1 VHGFFLSDYRN
12 GEQNYRG
19 PLMEHDTNLRDLASM
34 FALAGLI
41 IRNREG
47 DNLAEAAHDIADQ
60 WMEARDKEPEE
71 GLAAIKK
78 EKRNVRK
85 HEDLR

>member
-1 VHGFFLSDYRN
+1 
-12 GEQNYRG
+12 
-19 PLMEHDTNLRDLASM
+19 MEHDTNLRDLASM
-34 FALAGLI
+34 FALTGLI

-60 WMEARDKEPEE
+60 WMKARDKEPEE

-85 HEDLR
+85 HEDIR

>member
-1 VHGFFLSDYRN
+1 MD
-12 GEQNYRG
+12 
-19 PLMEHDTNLRDLASM
+19 HDTNLRDLASM
-34 FALAGLI
+34 FALTGLI

-47 DNLAEAAHDIADQ
+47 ENLAEAAHDIADQ
-60 WMEARDKEPEE
+60 WMKARDKEPEE

-85 HEDLR
+85 HEDIR

>member
-1 VHGFFLSDYRN
+1 
-12 GEQNYRG
+12 
-19 PLMEHDTNLRDLASM
+19 MEHDTNLRDLASM

-47 DNLAEAAHDIADQ
+47 ENVAEAAHAIADQ
-60 WMEARDKEPEE
+60 WLEERNKEPEE

-78 EKRNVRK
+78 GKRNARK

>member
-1 VHGFFLSDYRN
+1 
-12 GEQNYRG
+12 
-19 PLMEHDTNLRDLASM
+19 MEHDNNLRDLASM
-34 FALAGLI
+34 FAMAGLI

-60 WMEARDKEPEE
+60 WMKARDKEPEE

-85 HEDLR
+85 HEDIR

>member
-1 VHGFFLSDYRN
+1 
-12 GEQNYRG
+12 
-19 PLMEHDTNLRDLASM
+19 MEHDTNLRDLASM

-41 IRNREG
+41 IRNKDGEH
-47 DNLAEAAHDIADQ
+47 LVEEAHAIADQ
-60 WMEARDKEPEE
+60 WMEVRNKEPAE

-85 HEDLR
+85 REDIR

>member
-1 VHGFFLSDYRN
+1 
-12 GEQNYRG
+12 
-19 PLMEHDTNLRDLASM
+19 MEHDTNLRDLASM

-47 DNLAEAAHDIADQ
+47 ENLAEAAHQIADQ
-60 WMEARDKEPEE
+60 WLEARDKEPEE

-85 HEDLR
+85 REDLR

>member
-1 VHGFFLSDYRN
+1 
-12 GEQNYRG
+12 
-19 PLMEHDTNLRDLASM
+19 MEHDTNLRDLASM

-41 IRNREG
+41 IRNRDNE
-47 DNLAEAAHDIADQ
+47 NLAEAAHQIADQ
-60 WMEARDKEPEE
+60 WLEARDKEPEE

-85 HEDLR
+85 REDLR

>member
-1 VHGFFLSDYRN
+1 
-12 GEQNYRG
+12 
-19 PLMEHDTNLRDLASM
+19 MEHDTNLRDLASM

-41 IRNREG
+41 IRNKEG
-47 DNLAEAAHDIADQ
+47 ENLAEAAHAIADQ
-60 WMEARDKEPEE
+60 WLEERNKEPEE

-78 EKRNVRK
+78 GKRNARK

>member
-1 VHGFFLSDYRN
+1 
-12 GEQNYRG
+12 
-19 PLMEHDTNLRDLASM
+19 MEHDTNLRDLASM

-47 DNLAEAAHDIADQ
+47 ENIAEAAHEIADQ
-60 WMEARDKEPEE
+60 WLEARNKEPEE

-78 EKRNVRK
+78 VRRNARK
-85 HEDLR
+85 HEDIR

>member
-1 VHGFFLSDYRN
+1 
-12 GEQNYRG
+12 
-19 PLMEHDTNLRDLASM
+19 MEHDTNLRDLASM
-34 FALAGLI
+34 FALTGLI

-60 WMEARDKEPEE
+60 WMKARDKEPEE

>member
-1 VHGFFLSDYRN
+1 
-12 GEQNYRG
+12 
-19 PLMEHDTNLRDLASM
+19 MEHDTNLSDLASM

-60 WMEARDKEPEE
+60 WMKARDKEPEE

>member
-1 VHGFFLSDYRN
+1 
-12 GEQNYRG
+12 
-19 PLMEHDTNLRDLASM
+19 MEHDTNLRDLASM

-41 IRNREG
+41 IRNKDGE
-47 DNLAEAAHDIADQ
+47 NLAEAAHELADQ
-60 WMEARDKEPEE
+60 WMEARDKEPVE

-78 EKRNVRK
+78 GKRNVTK

>member
-1 VHGFFLSDYRN
+1 
-12 GEQNYRG
+12 
-19 PLMEHDTNLRDLASM
+19 MEHDTNLRDLASM

-47 DNLAEAAHDIADQ
+47 ENLAEAAHDIADQ
-60 WMEARDKEPEE
+60 WMEARKAPEE

-78 EKRNVRK
+78 GKRNVRK

>member
-1 VHGFFLSDYRN
+1 
-12 GEQNYRG
+12 
-19 PLMEHDTNLRDLASM
+19 M
-34 FALAGLI
+34 FAMAGLI

-47 DNLAEAAHDIADQ
+47 DNLAEAAFEIADQ
-60 WMEARDKEPEE
+60 WMEARKEPEE

-78 EKRNVRK
+78 GKRNVRK

>member
-1 VHGFFLSDYRN
+1 
-12 GEQNYRG
+12 
-19 PLMEHDTNLRDLASM
+19 MEHDTNLRDLASM
-34 FALAGLI
+34 FALVGLI

-47 DNLAEAAHDIADQ
+47 ENLAEAAHDIADQ
-60 WMEARDKEPEE
+60 WMKARDKEPEE

-85 HEDLR
+85 HEDIR

>member
-1 VHGFFLSDYRN
+1 MDHN
-12 GEQNYRG
+12 
-19 PLMEHDTNLRDLASM
+19 TNLRDLASM

-47 DNLAEAAHDIADQ
+47 ENLVEAAHEIADQ
-60 WMEARDKEPEE
+60 WMEARSKEPEE

-78 EKRNVRK
+78 GRRNARK
-85 HEDLR
+85 PEDLR

>member
-1 VHGFFLSDYRN
+1 
-12 GEQNYRG
+12 
-19 PLMEHDTNLRDLASM
+19 MEHDTNLRDLASM

-41 IRNREG
+41 IRNRE
-47 DNLAEAAHDIADQ
+47 DENLAEAAHDIADQ
-60 WMEARDKEPEE
+60 WMKARNKEE

-85 HEDLR
+85 HEDIR